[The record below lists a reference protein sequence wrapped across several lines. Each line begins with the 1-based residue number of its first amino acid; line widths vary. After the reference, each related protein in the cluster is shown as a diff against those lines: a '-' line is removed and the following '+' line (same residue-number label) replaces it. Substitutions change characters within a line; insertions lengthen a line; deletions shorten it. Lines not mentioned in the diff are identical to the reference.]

1 MILNLEKI
9 SRKKAK
15 DAFEE
20 KLNPLIK
27 EKQNALSEKIQQL
40 RHAKPDG
47 WKESVENLEKLR
59 SIMTTWDIQL
69 DAVGFLSINGGVR
82 NA

>member
-1 MILNLEKI
+1 MEKI

-20 KLNPLIK
+20 KLNPLVK
-27 EKQNALSEKIQQL
+27 EKQNALGEKIQQL

-47 WKESVENLEKLR
+47 WKESVENSEKLQ
-59 SIMTTWDIQL
+59 SIISNWDIQL
-69 DAVGFLSINGGVR
+69 DSVGFISINGGVK